1 MQDIVMAIKPRY
13 AEMIYSGEKKY
24 EIRKVLPY
32 MLRRESILGTV
43 IEGRIYLYESSP
55 VQMITGYIHPSPIA
69 SGSAKWLF
77 AEYGQYFG
85 ISLIEYQKYLR
96 IGEDEEDDVFLR
108 IIKILKAVKFD
119 KPIKLN
125 CRPPQNFMYLREG
138 MLKEEV

>member
-1 MQDIVMAIKPRY
+1 MRDIIMATKTKY
-13 AEMIYSGEKKY
+13 ARMIYLGEKKY

-32 MLRRESILGTV
+32 MLRRESIFREV
-43 IEGRIYLYESSP
+43 SEGRIYLYESSP
-55 VQMITGYIHPSPIA
+55 VQMVTGYIYPAPIIA
-69 SGSAKWLF
+69 GSARWLF
-77 AEYGQYFG
+77 EKYGQYFG